1 MIQNTFEI
9 LQHICGRNPHHSH
22 ALASK
27 PSVPLFIS
35 LWSIAKVMRT
45 TIDFHCKAGRRAETV
60 ENIRTRRMLVA
71 KAEAE
76 SG

>member
-1 MIQNTFEI
+1 MSKSTVQVFENVRRGNT
-9 LQHICGRNPHHSH
+9 QDGD
-22 ALASK
+22 ALRRQ

-45 TIDFHCKAGRRAETV
+45 TIDFHCKAGRRTEEV
-60 ENIRTRRMLVA
+60 ENIRTGGVLAA
-71 KAEAE
+71 KADAA